1 MFILYTY
8 IPIHAKKYKKGKSTG
23 QKRDKKEAAYSKIA
37 DIEPMEVSD
46 RNLLVDAAINEMASA
61 LENRAK
67 DKEEAKENDE
77 KKVDVPKDNVVIKL
91 LVNVTYREKTTQIDR
106 RLQL

>member
-1 MFILYTY
+1 
-8 IPIHAKKYKKGKSTG
+8 
-23 QKRDKKEAAYSKIA
+23 
-37 DIEPMEVSD
+37 MEVSD

-77 KKVDVPKDNVVIKL
+77 DKKSKDVPKDNVVIKL
-91 LVNVTYREKTTQIDR
+91 LVNVN
-106 RLQL
+106 L